1 MLTGM
6 STTTGETPA
15 EETPAEETPAE
26 ETPAAV
32 DPTWAGAVAW
42 LESTLGGRVVSAT
55 RQPRWRPAWF
65 ADLERPDG
73 TLVPLYW
80 RGDRGLVPGAS
91 PLRREADVLT
101 VLEAEG
107 IPVPHV
113 YGFCPDPAGIAM
125 ARVAGDPD
133 FHRADPDEREKVADD
148 FLAALA
154 RWHAIDPGRFEALG
168 LRRPV
173 TPQDHAL
180 GSLRRWER
188 LYRSTAA
195 APAPLIEFSLSWLH
209 RNVPTTAGPTVLVH
223 GDNGPGQFLF
233 EGGRVT
239 AVLDWEFCHL
249 GDPMEDLAL
258 IRGRDVSYPF
268 GDLRARFAR
277 YAELSGTPVDL
288 PRLRYYSVLA
298 MVITPVGL
306 YPVLTHRPAGAD
318 FAQALAWNAVFS
330 RTLVEALAQASS
342 VALDPV
348 EIPDGS
354 VSPRAW
360 VHDALVDTLRGDI
373 GPDQRDDF
381 ARYRVEVAAL
391 LADHL
396 RLADRSGAAFDAAD
410 LDDAG
415 VLLGWRPDTRAG
427 ADEALQRLVQDAGP
441 ERDDELIRFFHRRA
455 VRDEA
460 LLHPL
465 LGELADTA
473 GSTLRPIE

>member
-6 STTTGETPA
+6 STSTA
-15 EETPAEETPAE
+15 EL
-26 ETPAAV
+26 

-42 LESTLGGRVVSAT
+42 LESTLGGRVVAAT

-73 TLVPLYW
+73 SLVPLYW

-91 PLRREADVLT
+91 PLRREAEVLT
-101 VLEAEG
+101 LLEAEG

-113 YGFCPDPAGIAM
+113 YGFCPEPAGIAM
-125 ARVAGDPD
+125 ARVEGDPD
-133 FHRADPDEREKVADD
+133 FHRAERDEREKVADD

-180 GSLRRWER
+180 NSLRRWER

-209 RNVPTTAGPTVLVH
+209 RHAPTSAGPTVLVH

-233 EGGRVT
+233 ERGRVT

-277 YAELSGTPVDL
+277 YAELSGTAIDL

-306 YPVLTHRPAGAD
+306 YPVLTHRPDGAD

-330 RTLVEALAQASS
+330 RTLVEALAQASG
-342 VALDPV
+342 VALAPV
-348 EIPDGS
+348 EIPEGHA
-354 VSPRAW
+354 SPRAW
-360 VHDALVDTLRGDI
+360 IHDALVDTLRRDI
-373 GPDQRDDF
+373 GPNQVDDF

-396 RLADRSGAAFDAAD
+396 RRADRCGSASDAAD
-410 LDDAG
+410 LDDAAA
-415 VLLGWRPDTRAG
+415 LLGRRPDDRAET
-427 ADEALQRLVQDAGP
+427 DEAVQRLVLDAGP
-441 ERDDELIRFFHRRA
+441 EQDDELVRFFHRRA
-455 VRDEA
+455 VRDEV
-460 LLHPL
+460 LLRPL

-473 GSTLRPIE
+473 GPTLRPIE